1 MTCRSSSP
9 KHFSL
14 LHHPDDDRQDA
25 ADSSGLAAYRYM
37 LERSQGRTM
46 LEFKELMTVFQV
58 VIVILSYGIE
68 QGNIVSVFH
77 QRGWIFHSIIIYREG
92 LYLTQSILP
101 FLELLWVPKSSQ
113 SGPCRCILPL
123 LKVLGSNGAFQC
135 FSLIGRFTISSSHFI
150 SQ

>member
-77 QRGWIFHSIIIYREG
+77 QRGWIFHSIIIAN
-92 LYLTQSILP
+92 S
-101 FLELLWVPKSSQ
+101 VSQ
-113 SGPCRCILPL
+113 
-123 LKVLGSNGAFQC
+123 N
-135 FSLIGRFTISSSHFI
+135 SSSIFTCLYVCVCVLKRDTHLPGI
-150 SQ
+150 WQNGKK